1 MTAAG
6 FSSLLVV
13 HWVYYRPVTAKGVAY
28 MENILRLNFA
38 GNVLGSAAGKI
49 ETNGIDK
56 RKLNVLAI

>member
-1 MTAAG
+1 MTSAV
-6 FSSLLVV
+6 FNSLLVV

-38 GNVLGSAAGKI
+38 GKVLGSVAGKI

-56 RKLNVLAI
+56 R